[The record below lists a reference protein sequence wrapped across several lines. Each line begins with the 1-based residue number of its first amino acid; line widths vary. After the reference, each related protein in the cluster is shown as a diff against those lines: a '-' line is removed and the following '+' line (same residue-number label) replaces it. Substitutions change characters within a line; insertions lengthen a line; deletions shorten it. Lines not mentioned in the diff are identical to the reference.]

1 MKALNVFEAVKDHY
15 HLPKQNSAP
24 YSIYSFGSSQ
34 QLQTNNVTIK
44 ELSIKENFMT
54 MFLVSDGGAALLD
67 VLPEGSGLV
76 LLNLVPLLVQHGH
89 HNLVIMH
96 GFLYITLLSTIMA
109 ESSSSSSSSP
119 SGSAFAGFHIG
130 GQGLKID

>member
-1 MKALNVFEAVKDHY
+1 
-15 HLPKQNSAP
+15 
-24 YSIYSFGSSQ
+24 
-34 QLQTNNVTIK
+34 
-44 ELSIKENFMT
+44 

-76 LLNLVPLLVQHGH
+76 LLNLVPLLAQQGH

-130 GQGLKID
+130 GQGLTIG

>member
-34 QLQTNNVTIK
+34 QLQTTNVTK
-44 ELSIKENFMT
+44 ELSIKDNFMT

-76 LLNLVPLLVQHGH
+76 LLHLVPLLVQHGH
-89 HNLVIMH
+89 HNLFIMY
-96 GFLYITLLSTIMA
+96 GFLSITLLSTIMA
-109 ESSSSSSSSP
+109 ESSSSSSSSS

-130 GQGLKID
+130 GQGLTIG

>member
-34 QLQTNNVTIK
+34 QLQTNNVTK
-44 ELSIKENFMT
+44 ELSIKDNYMT
-54 MFLVSDGGAALLD
+54 MFLVSDGSAALLD

-76 LLNLVPLLVQHGH
+76 LLHLVPLLAQHGH

-96 GFLYITLLSTIMA
+96 GMA
-109 ESSSSSSSSP
+109 SCTSP
-119 SGSAFAGFHIG
+119 C
-130 GQGLKID
+130 